1 MPIAKRASWM
11 EAEAQLEFNKRNLNL
26 KMSQLN
32 SLF

>member
-1 MPIAKRASWM
+1 M
-11 EAEAQLEFNKRNLNL
+11 EAEAQLEFNKRNLNP